1 MFSASIQESLKQFEA
16 FAEQEISSIYLQ
28 EITNKK
34 LLESILYSFKSGGKR
49 FRPAMTLAVAEMLKL
64 PLKTVLP
71 WCLALEMIHTYS
83 LIHDDLPCM
92 DNDDFRRGKPTNHKV
107 FGESMA
113 LLAGDALLTEAFTVL
128 AKHYGASDNLP
139 QLIRELTQI
148 SGLRGMIGGQ
158 FLDMEAQGFDL
169 QSITQMHN
177 LKTGALISGCFSG
190 PGILKDL
197 TSDQQRQIKSIG
209 LEVGFLF
216 QAKDD
221 ILDAHEKN
229 QESKS
234 IIPLLGNMRLAQEFI
249 EKRSDSLIQ
258 QLGFFINQLEGDIL
272 SENQLVS
279 FINWNKQRLH

>member
-1 MFSASIQESLKQFEA
+1 MFSASIQEDLKQFET
-16 FAEQEISSIYLQ
+16 FAEQEISSLYLQ
-28 EITNKK
+28 EISNKK

-49 FRPAMTLAVAEMLKL
+49 FRPAMSLAVAEMLKV
-64 PLKTVLP
+64 PVNTVLP

-107 FGESMA
+107 FGESLA

-128 AKHYGASDNLP
+128 AKHYGAADNLP

-148 SGLRGMIGGQ
+148 SGLQGMIGGQ

-234 IIPLLGNMRLAQEFI
+234 IIPLLGNLKTAQDFI
-249 EKRSDSLIQ
+249 EQRSEAVIQ
-258 QLGFFINQLEGDIL
+258 QLNSFLKQLEVIINH
-272 SENQLVS
+272 ENQLIA
-279 FINWNKQRLH
+279 FINWNRQRTH

>member
-1 MFSASIQESLKQFEA
+1 MFSASIQEDLKQFET
-16 FAEQEISSIYLQ
+16 FAEQEISSLYLQ
-28 EITNKK
+28 EISNKK

-49 FRPAMTLAVAEMLKL
+49 FRPAMSLAVAEMLKV
-64 PLKTVLP
+64 PVNTVLP

-107 FGESMA
+107 FGESLA

-128 AKHYGASDNLP
+128 AKHYGTADNLP

-148 SGLRGMIGGQ
+148 SGLQGMIGGQ

-197 TSDQQRQIKSIG
+197 TSDQQRQIKFIG

-234 IIPLLGNMRLAQEFI
+234 IIPLLGNLKSAQDFI
-249 EKRSDSLIQ
+249 EQRSEAVIQ
-258 QLGFFINQLEGDIL
+258 QLNSFLKQLEVNINH
-272 SENQLVS
+272 ENQLIA
-279 FINWNKQRLH
+279 FINWNRQRTH

>member
-1 MFSASIQESLKQFEA
+1 MFSASIQEDLKQFET
-16 FAEQEISSIYLQ
+16 FAEQEISSLYLQ
-28 EITNKK
+28 EISNKK

-49 FRPAMTLAVAEMLKL
+49 FRPAMSLAVAEMLKV
-64 PLKTVLP
+64 PVNIVLP

-107 FGESMA
+107 FGESLA
-113 LLAGDALLTEAFTVL
+113 LLAGDALLTESFTVL
-128 AKHYGASDNLP
+128 AKHYGAADNLP

-148 SGLRGMIGGQ
+148 SGLQGMIGGQ

-234 IIPLLGNMRLAQEFI
+234 IIPLLGNLKTAQDFI
-249 EKRSDSLIQ
+249 EQRSEAVIQ
-258 QLGFFINQLEGDIL
+258 QLNSFLKQLEVNINH
-272 SENQLVS
+272 ENQLIA
-279 FINWNKQRLH
+279 FINWNRQRTH

>member
-1 MFSASIQESLKQFEA
+1 MFSASIQEDLKQFET
-16 FAEQEISSIYLQ
+16 FAEQEISSLYLQ
-28 EITNKK
+28 EISNKK

-49 FRPAMTLAVAEMLKL
+49 FRPAMSLAVAEMLKM
-64 PLKTVLP
+64 PVNTVLP

-107 FGESMA
+107 FGESLA

-128 AKHYGASDNLP
+128 AKHYGAADNLP

-148 SGLRGMIGGQ
+148 SGLQGMIGGQ

-234 IIPLLGNMRLAQEFI
+234 IIPLLGNLKSAQDFI
-249 EKRSDSLIQ
+249 EQRSEAVIQ
-258 QLGFFINQLEGDIL
+258 QLNSFLKQLEVNINH
-272 SENQLVS
+272 ENQLIA
-279 FINWNKQRLH
+279 FINWNRQRTH